1 MQKSDC
7 WRGAVVTCGLL
18 GALICTGRAQ
28 AAAPGE
34 GPLIAIAP
42 VVGIDRQAAL
52 ISHNFLVEA
61 FKKKF
66 PGRVIDAELVVAAQ
80 KKAHV
85 FPQALLTPEGVARL
99 AQPLGAE
106 RALIVAA
113 TQRGVVVMVHA
124 VIGAKPTA
132 AIPVPGVVANKISAA
147 DARRIADLVARKA
160 GRLLSAAGA
169 EVDVALGEVAIDVA
183 AASAPAEETVA
194 IMESPTADI
203 LEEEQREQALA
214 EARLDRRPRVPALAV
229 AAGLGLGTR
238 GVGIS
243 GSSSR
248 QVVPVETGLLPSLS
262 LYASACPLRLVPGL
276 NHSPLAD
283 LVLDLHFRRGLYEAQ
298 YQGATIKVDDDDLVG
313 RVSYRLPLWQHPL
326 APALGLGVGGG
337 WERMEIGCCIATPS
351 TRYVF
356 AEAHGRI
363 VQPLWPP
370 LLSAEGLLA
379 ARSLTSPSTDV
390 VLRPAWQGEL
400 WLVARM
406 APAFFARLGGRT
418 AAFGSWSGADF
429 ALSDQRTSFELEVG
443 GYF

>member
-1 MQKSDC
+1 MQMGCC
-7 WRGAVVTCGLL
+7 WRGAVTACCLL
-18 GALICTGRAQ
+18 GALTSTGRAN
-28 AAAPGE
+28 AAKAGD

-42 VVGIDRQAAL
+42 VVGIDRKAAL
-52 ISHNFLVEA
+52 VSHNFIVEA

-66 PGRVIDAELVVAAQ
+66 PGRVIDADLVVEAQ

-99 AQPLGAE
+99 ARPLGAE

-113 TQRGVVVMVHA
+113 TERGVVVMVHA

-132 AIPVPGVVANKISAA
+132 AIPVPGVHANKLSAA
-147 DARRIADLVARKA
+147 DARNIADLVARKA

-169 EVDVALGEVAIDVA
+169 EVDVALGEVAIDA
-183 AASAPAEETVA
+183 SSAPPAPEETVA

-203 LEEEQREQALA
+203 LEEEQREQAVLA
-214 EARLDRRPRVPALAV
+214 ARFDRRPRVPALAL
-229 AAGLGLGTR
+229 AAGLGLGSR

-243 GSSSR
+243 GGSSR
-248 QVVPVETGLLPSLS
+248 QVVPVESGLLPSVS
-262 LYASACPLRLVPGL
+262 VYASACPLRLVPGL
-276 NHSPLAD
+276 NRSPLAD
-283 LVLDLHFRRGLYEAQ
+283 LLVDLHFRRGLYEAQ
-298 YQGATIKVDDDDLVG
+298 YQGAAIKVDDDDLVG
-313 RVSYRLPLWQHPL
+313 RVSYRLPLWHHPF

-400 WLVARM
+400 WLVARLE
-406 APAFFARLGGRT
+406 PAFFARLGGRS